1 MRVLRPKIRTQENPR
16 AVEVGSRRW
25 KGVTSACRY
34 TNIKCRW
41 SQRRAAGKDWQ
52 RRRFWFSRSRLTPF
66 RPGTA
71 FFGLPGRGKR
81 PRALIIK
88 NFFLLWSD
96 LGPSWIL
103 NPESSPSLI
112 TDRNLILIWPLDGQ
126 EIMLMCISIK
136 ILDFWMEVE
145 MGKNT
150 KKSSDKLTSQAAK
163 ALQDENTS
171 AIGKKLA
178 ASVLSQAAKGK
189 ETGKEM
195 EAVASKV
202 LKSDH
207 YSDQNK
213 SFAGSIVSQSNKDK

>member
-1 MRVLRPKIRTQENPR
+1 
-16 AVEVGSRRW
+16 
-25 KGVTSACRY
+25 
-34 TNIKCRW
+34 
-41 SQRRAAGKDWQ
+41 
-52 RRRFWFSRSRLTPF
+52 
-66 RPGTA
+66 
-71 FFGLPGRGKR
+71 
-81 PRALIIK
+81 
-88 NFFLLWSD
+88 
-96 LGPSWIL
+96 
-103 NPESSPSLI
+103 
-112 TDRNLILIWPLDGQ
+112 
-126 EIMLMCISIK
+126 
-136 ILDFWMEVE
+136 MEVE
-145 MGKNT
+145 MDKNT